1 MAWSSADF
9 NFDGYIFLYER
20 LGDVYPVDEFEC
32 EGDIASWLTYKFFKK
47 CRAYINVDGFSK
59 KELDTLEQYSSYVC
73 TGKGMKSKRKKYKTL
88 KELFPK
94 FFTDKEEVRKYVKNY
109 KQKYW

>member
-9 NFDGYIFLYER
+9 NFDGYIFLYKK

-32 EGDIASWLTYKFFKK
+32 EGDLASWLIYKFFQK
-47 CRAYINVDGFSK
+47 CHAYINVDGFSK

-94 FFTDKEEVRKYVKNY
+94 FFTDKGEVRKYVKYY

>member
-20 LGDVYPVDEFEC
+20 LGDTYPVNEFEC
-32 EGDIASWLTYKFFKK
+32 EGDLASWLTNKFFQK
-47 CRAYINVDGFSK
+47 CRAYINVDSFSK

-73 TGKGMKSKRKKYKTL
+73 TGKGMKSKKRNYKTL

-94 FFTDKEEVRKYVKNY
+94 FFTDKGEVRKYVKNY